1 MLLSELVNSYIDNA
15 PVGMMLDQAF
25 VERSLKKAVRY
36 FCGYA
41 KLVAGDFAADQIH
54 DKIDA
59 TNGIDAA
66 QDFDLTPSEY
76 AIIRPLFELYVEH
89 ENAMQLEASRG
100 LGVDVFGRPVSEIQQ
115 DINQR
120 ELELPKAAFMEP
132 VETI

>member
-1 MLLSELVNSYIDNA
+1 MRLSELVAGYIDNA
-15 PVGMMLDQAF
+15 PVGMMLDRPF
-25 VERSLKKAVRY
+25 VERCLKNAVRFY
-36 FCGYA
+36 CGYA
-41 KLVAGDFAADQIH
+41 KLKADALAPDQIH
-54 DKIDA
+54 DP
-59 TNGIDAA
+59 IDAA
-66 QDFDLTPSEY
+66 NSIDGAQDFELNPSEY

-120 ELELPKAAFMEP
+120 EQELPMAAFMEP

>member
-1 MLLSELVNSYIDNA
+1 MLLSELVTGYMDNA
-15 PVGMMLDQAF
+15 PVGMLLDRPF
-25 VERSLKKAVRY
+25 VERCLKKAVRY
-36 FCGYA
+36 YCGYA
-41 KLVAGDFAADQIH
+41 KLTAGDLAPDQIH
-54 DKIDA
+54 DTIDA
-59 TNGIDAA
+59 TNGIGGA
-66 QDFDLTPSEY
+66 QDFEINPSEY

-120 ELELPKAAFMEP
+120 EQDLPKAAFMEP